1 LKTKKFVVTIE
12 EMVSQGFEIFAKD
25 NEEAMQIAEE
35 KYNNGE
41 FVLSPGNLVC
51 KQMSV
56 RDTETNLE
64 CEWVEF

>member
-1 LKTKKFVVTIE
+1 MKTKKFVVTIE
-12 EMVSQGFEIFAKD
+12 EMVSQEFEILAKD
-25 NEEAMQIAEE
+25 DEEAMQIAEE
-35 KYNNGE
+35 KYKNGE

-56 RDTETNLE
+56 RDTETDSE